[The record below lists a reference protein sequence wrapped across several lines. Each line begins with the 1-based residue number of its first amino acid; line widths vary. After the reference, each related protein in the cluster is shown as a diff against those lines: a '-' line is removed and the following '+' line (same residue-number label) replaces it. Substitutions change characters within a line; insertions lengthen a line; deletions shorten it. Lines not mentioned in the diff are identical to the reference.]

1 MHNLD
6 RIFSPH
12 SVAVIGATESA
23 DKIGGKAL
31 RTLIKHGFAGKV
43 YPVNPS
49 HDSIAGLKSYRA
61 IADVPG
67 PVDLAIISV
76 PAKAVPD
83 VLQACADAG
92 VKGTVILSSGFNE
105 AGDAGRALQ
114 QRLKD
119 ICQRSGIR
127 VSGPNAEGF
136 YNIGANLAA
145 TFNSAIDVAKGD
157 LNAPAQIGIVSQS
170 GGLGFAFFNK
180 GRRDDLIFSH
190 IFSVGNQV
198 DLELADYAAWLL
210 EQERTKVVMMY
221 AESFNRPSRFL
232 DVARRAADLQ
242 KPLVMVK
249 VGNSDAGRRAAQSH
263 TGALASPTA
272 VVDAAL
278 AQHGVVRADDQ
289 DMLLNLASAFVHN
302 PLPRGNRVG
311 MVCVSGGTAT
321 WLADACSAAGLDVP
335 ELDAQRRAKIA
346 RHIPDFGASNN
357 PVDVTAQAS
366 DGFSVALEVI
376 GSAPNI
382 DAVILGVNFAGER
395 RLLNEGPAIAAWI
408 RAVGK
413 PVLIYSYALPGE
425 KSRELLRELGLHV
438 FTSLQGCVRSLKAL
452 VDYAAFQRTRA
463 AHEAP
468 VRKGTAMPEAARR
481 LLATSPTVLCE
492 YEAKALLAAYGVG
505 IPNEALARN
514 ADEAVA
520 HARRLG
526 FPIALKIQS
535 PDIAHKTEARGV
547 LLGLQNADAVREA
560 FDTVIA
566 NAAAYNA
573 NASIHGVLVQTMAR
587 PGRELIAGIINNN
600 EYGPMVMVGLGGIHA
615 EVLDDTTIAPAP
627 LTAAT
632 AHDMLQ
638 SLRGYRLLTG
648 VRGEAP
654 CDVNAVADLLVKLS
668 HLAWDAREVL
678 SEFDVNPVFVHAAGA
693 GVTVVDALAIKVKSI
708 KE

>member
-6 RIFSPH
+6 RIFAPA

-43 YPVNPS
+43 HPVNPS
-49 HDSIAGLKSYRA
+49 HDVIAGLKSYRA
-61 IADVPG
+61 IGDVPG

-76 PAKAVPD
+76 PANMVPD

-105 AGDAGRALQ
+105 AGPAGKALQ

-119 ICQRSGIR
+119 ICQRTGIR

-136 YNIGANLAA
+136 YNIGGNLAA
-145 TFNSAIDVAKGD
+145 TFNSAIDIAKGD
-157 LNAPAQIGIVSQS
+157 LDAPAQIGIVSQS

-263 TGALASPTA
+263 TGALASPSD

-278 AQHGVVRADDQ
+278 AHHGVVRADDQ
-289 DMLLNLASAFVHN
+289 DMLLNLAAAFVHN

-321 WLADACSAAGLDVP
+321 WLADACSAAGLVVP
-335 ELDAQRRAKIA
+335 ELDDERRAKIA

-366 DGFSVALEVI
+366 DGFSVALDVI
-376 GSAPNI
+376 GGAPNI

-413 PVLIYSYALPGE
+413 PVLIYTYALPGE

-438 FTSLQGCVRSLKAL
+438 FTSLQGCVRSLKAM
-452 VDYAAFQRTRA
+452 VDYAQFQRTRA
-463 AHEAP
+463 ARQAP
-468 VRKGTAMPEAARR
+468 ARLPADTPDAARK
-481 LLATSPTVLCE
+481 LLAAPRTVLCE
-492 YEAKALLAAYGVG
+492 YEAKALLAAYGVSV
-505 IPNEALARN
+505 PNEALART

-520 HARRLG
+520 QAQRLG
-526 FPIALKIQS
+526 YPVALKIQS
-535 PDIAHKTEARGV
+535 PQIAHKTEARGV
-547 LLGLQNADAVREA
+547 QLGLADAESVRAA
-560 FDTVIA
+560 FRAISD
-566 NAAAYNA
+566 NAKACNA
-573 NASIHGVLVQTMAR
+573 TAEIHGVLVQRMAR
-587 PGRELIAGIINNN
+587 RGRELIAGIINNS
-600 EYGPMVMVGLGGIHA
+600 EYGPMVMVGLGGIYT
-615 EVLDDTTIAPAP
+615 EVLDDTAIAPAP
-627 LTAAT
+627 LTEAT

-638 SLRGYRLLTG
+638 RLRGYRLLTG

-654 CDVNAVADLLVKLS
+654 CDVNAVADLLVRLS

-678 SEFDVNPVFVHAAGA
+678 AEFDVNPVFVHEQSA
-693 GVTVVDALAIKVKSI
+693 GVTVVDALAVKIK
-708 KE
+708 